1 MTLGVGATVAVVA
14 MLLLYAQDGVD
25 QVSSS
30 VLPDGI
36 EDATQMAVAV
46 LEGEPSEIPDKV
58 TSGNND
64 FAVNLY
70 RQLPDDGKNVF
81 FSPISIYMAMSMLYE
96 AASFD
101 AGEQIRNVFG
111 FDPDLNA
118 RYNDTAHTL
127 SSLNREDPHATLA
140 MANALWTTQNP
151 IPVKYVNTIRDAY
164 LATAEEISTSN
175 GHERINQWASDN
187 TNGKIKKV
195 VEQLD
200 PLTAAVL
207 TNAIYFKGT
216 WATQFNLEDTR
227 PHDFDTGSGT
237 VSADMM
243 FVSGQF
249 DYANTGQEQVLKMT
263 YDGDRLSMLVVLPR
277 ETDGIDSIEERLS
290 ADLITEWQETL
301 YNEEVL
307 VDFPKFETR
316 TAYILNKP
324 LMQLGVTDVFGI
336 GSLPAIDER
345 AWVSTVKH
353 DGYVNVNEEGTEAA
367 AVTTIIIVLEEESSS
382 APPPRFVADHAFIY
396 FIIDN
401 ESGAILFMGKV
412 IDPTA

>member
-1 MTLGVGATVAVVA
+1 MAVVA
-14 MLLLYAQDGVD
+14 VLLLYAQDGTD
-25 QVSSS
+25 QVSIS

-58 TSGNND
+58 ASANND
-64 FAVNLY
+64 FAINLY
-70 RQLPDDGKNVF
+70 HQLPDDGKNVF

-96 AASFD
+96 FTNPA

-111 FDPDLNA
+111 FDPDLNS

-140 MANALWTTQNP
+140 MANALWTTTENP
-151 IPVKYVNTIRDAY
+151 IPVEYVNTIRDAY
-164 LATAEEISTSN
+164 LATAEEISTSD
-175 GHERINQWASDN
+175 GHERINRWASDN
-187 TNGKIKKV
+187 TNGKINEV
-195 VEQLD
+195 VGPLD

-216 WATQFNLEDTR
+216 WATQFDPKDTR
-227 PHDFDTGSGT
+227 PHDFDTGNGT

-249 DYANTGQEQVLKMT
+249 DYADTGQEQVLKMP
-263 YDGDRLSMLVVLPR
+263 YDGDRLSMLVVLPHG
-277 ETDGIDSIEERLS
+277 TDGIDSLEERLS
-290 ADLITEWQETL
+290 ADLITEWQEKL

-316 TAYILNKP
+316 TEYKLKKP
-324 LMQLGVTDVFGI
+324 LMRLGITDIFGK
-336 GSLPAIDER
+336 GSLPVISDQ
-345 AWVSTVKH
+345 AWVSVIKH

-367 AVTTIIIVLEEESSS
+367 AVTTIIILRESGP

-401 ESGAILFMGKV
+401 ESGTILFMGKV
-412 IDPTA
+412 TDPTA

>member
-1 MTLGVGATVAVVA
+1 MILGVGAAVAVAAV
-14 MLLLYAQDGVD
+14 LLLYVQDVANP
-25 QVSSS
+25 VPNS

-58 TSGNND
+58 ASANNN
-64 FAVNLY
+64 FAVSLY
-70 RQLPDDGKNVF
+70 HQLPNDGKNVF

-96 AASFD
+96 ATSPD

-111 FDPDLNA
+111 FDPDLNS

-140 MANALWTTQNP
+140 MANALWTTTENP

-164 LATAEEISTSN
+164 LATVEGISTSD
-175 GHERINQWASDN
+175 GHKRINQWASDN
-187 TNGKIKKV
+187 TNEKIKKV

-200 PLTAAVL
+200 SLTAAVL

-216 WATQFNLEDTR
+216 WATQFDPEDTR
-227 PHDFDTGSGT
+227 PHDFDTGNGT

-249 DYANTGQEQVLKMT
+249 DYADTGQEQVLRMP
-263 YDGDRLSMLVVLPR
+263 YGGDRLSMLVVLPR
-277 ETDGIDSIEERLS
+277 GTDGIDSLEERLS

-307 VDFPKFETR
+307 VNFPKFETR
-316 TAYILNKP
+316 TEYILNKQ
-324 LMQLGVTDVFGI
+324 LKQLGVTDVFGI
-336 GSLPAIDER
+336 GSLPVISEK
-345 AWVSTVKH
+345 AWVSAVKH

-367 AVTTIIIVLEEESSS
+367 AVTTIIIVKESEP
-382 APPPRFVADHAFIY
+382 APPPRFVADHAFVY
-396 FIIDN
+396 LIIDN
-401 ESGAILFMGKV
+401 ESGTILFMGKV
-412 IDPTA
+412 ADPTA

>member
-1 MTLGVGATVAVVA
+1 

-36 EDATQMAVAV
+36 EDATRMAVAV

-58 TSGNND
+58 VSGNND
-64 FAVNLY
+64 FAINLY
-70 RQLPDDGKNVF
+70 HQLPTNGTNVF
-81 FSPISIYMAMSMLYE
+81 FSPISIYVAMSMLYE
-96 AASFD
+96 ATSPD

-164 LATAEEISTSN
+164 LATAEEISTSD
-175 GHERINQWASDN
+175 GHKRINQWASDN

-216 WATQFNLEDTR
+216 W
-227 PHDFDTGSGT
+227 
-237 VSADMM
+237 
-243 FVSGQF
+243 
-249 DYANTGQEQVLKMT
+249 
-263 YDGDRLSMLVVLPR
+263 
-277 ETDGIDSIEERLS
+277 
-290 ADLITEWQETL
+290 
-301 YNEEVL
+301 
-307 VDFPKFETR
+307 
-316 TAYILNKP
+316 
-324 LMQLGVTDVFGI
+324 
-336 GSLPAIDER
+336 
-345 AWVSTVKH
+345 
-353 DGYVNVNEEGTEAA
+353 
-367 AVTTIIIVLEEESSS
+367 TT
-382 APPPRFVADHAFIY
+382 
-396 FIIDN
+396 
-401 ESGAILFMGKV
+401 
-412 IDPTA
+412 

>member
-1 MTLGVGATVAVVA
+1 MVVAVVA
-14 MLLLYAQDGVD
+14 MLLLYVQDGAD
-25 QVSSS
+25 QVSRS
-30 VLPDGI
+30 VLSDGI
-36 EDATQMAVAV
+36 DDATRMAVAV
-46 LEGEPSEIPDKV
+46 LEGESSEIPDKV
-58 TSGNND
+58 AFASNN
-64 FAVNLY
+64 FAVSLY
-70 RQLPDDGKNVF
+70 HQLPDDGKNVF

-96 AASFD
+96 FTSPDAA
-101 AGEQIRNVFG
+101 EQIRNVFG

-140 MANALWTTQNP
+140 MANALWTIENA
-151 IPVKYVNTIRDAY
+151 IPVEYVNTIRDAY
-164 LATAEEISTSN
+164 LATAEEISASG
-175 GHERINQWASDN
+175 GHKRINQWASDN
-187 TNGKIKKV
+187 TNEKIKEV
-195 VEQLD
+195 VGVLD
-200 PLTAAVL
+200 ISTAAVL
-207 TNAIYFKGT
+207 TNAIYFNGT
-216 WATQFNLEDTR
+216 WATQFDPEDTR

-249 DYANTGQEQVLKMT
+249 DYADTGQEQVLKMP

-277 ETDGIDSIEERLS
+277 ETDGIDSLEERLS

-324 LMQLGVTDVFGI
+324 LMQLGITDVFDEGSMPII
-336 GSLPAIDER
+336 GEQAL
-345 AWVSTVKH
+345 VSVIKH

-367 AVTTIIIVLEEESSS
+367 AVTTIIIVKESEP

-396 FIIDN
+396 LIIDN

-412 IDPTA
+412 TDPTA

>member
-1 MTLGVGATVAVVA
+1 

-36 EDATQMAVAV
+36 EDATRMAVAV

-58 TSGNND
+58 VSGNND
-64 FAVNLY
+64 FAINLY
-70 RQLPDDGKNVF
+70 HQLPTNGTNVF
-81 FSPISIYMAMSMLYE
+81 FSPISIYVAMSMLYE
-96 AASFD
+96 ATSPD

-127 SSLNREDPHATLA
+127 SSLDREDPHATLA

-164 LATAEEISTSN
+164 LATAEEISTSD
-175 GHERINQWASDN
+175 GHKRINQWASDN

-216 WATQFNLEDTR
+216 WTTQFDPEDTR

-243 FVSGQF
+243 LVSGQF
-249 DYANTGQEQVLKMT
+249 DYANTGQEQVLRMP

-277 ETDGIDSIEERLS
+277 GTDGIDSLEERLS

-316 TAYILNKP
+316 TEYKLNEP
-324 LMQLGVTDVFGI
+324 LMRLGITDIFSK
-336 GSLPAIDER
+336 GSLPVISDQ
-345 AWVSTVKH
+345 AWVSAVKH

-367 AVTTIIIVLEEESSS
+367 AVTTVIIAADSLPP
-382 APPPRFVADHAFIY
+382 PPPRFVADHAFVY

-401 ESGAILFMGKV
+401 ESGTILFMGKV
-412 IDPTA
+412 TDPTA

>member
-58 TSGNND
+58 ASANNN
-64 FAVNLY
+64 FTINLY
-70 RQLPDDGKNVF
+70 HQLPTNGTNVF

-96 AASFD
+96 ATSPD

-151 IPVKYVNTIRDAY
+151 IPIKYVNTIRDAY
-164 LATAEEISTSN
+164 LATAEEISTSD
-175 GHERINQWASDN
+175 GHKRINQWASDN
-187 TNGKIKKV
+187 TNEKIKKV
-195 VEQLD
+195 VEPLD
-200 PLTAAVL
+200 SLTILVL
-207 TNAIYFKGT
+207 NNAIYFNGT
-216 WATQFNLEDTR
+216 WATQFDPEDTR

-249 DYANTGQEQVLKMT
+249 DYADTGQEQVLRMP
-263 YDGDRLSMLVVLPR
+263 YGGDRLSMLVVLPR
-277 ETDGIDSIEERLS
+277 GTDGIDSLEERLS

-316 TAYILNKP
+316 TEYILNKQ
-324 LMQLGVTDVFGI
+324 LKQLGVTDVFGI
-336 GSLPAIDER
+336 GSLPVISEK
-345 AWVSTVKH
+345 AWVSAVKH

-367 AVTTIIIVLEEESSS
+367 AVTTIIIVKESEP
-382 APPPRFVADHAFIY
+382 APPPRFVADHAFVY
-396 FIIDN
+396 LIIDN
-401 ESGAILFMGKV
+401 ESGTILFMGKV
-412 IDPTA
+412 ADPTA

>member
-1 MTLGVGATVAVVA
+1 MAVVA
-14 MLLLYAQDGVD
+14 VLLLYVQDGVD

-36 EDATQMAVAV
+36 NDATRMAVAV

-58 TSGNND
+58 SSANND

-70 RQLPDDGKNVF
+70 HQLPTDGTNVF

-96 AASFD
+96 ATGPD

-111 FDPDLNA
+111 FDPDLST

-140 MANALWTTQNP
+140 MANALWTTENP
-151 IPVKYVNTIRDAY
+151 IPVEYVNTIRDAY
-164 LATAEEISTSN
+164 LATAEEISTSD
-175 GHERINQWASDN
+175 GYERINQWASEN

-195 VEQLD
+195 VDQLD
-200 PLTAAVL
+200 SLTVL
-207 TNAIYFKGT
+207 VLNNVIYFKGT
-216 WATQFNLEDTR
+216 WMTQFDPEDTR
-227 PHDFDTGSGT
+227 PHDFDTGNGT

-249 DYANTGQEQVLKMT
+249 DYADTGQEQVLRMP
-263 YDGDRLSMLVVLPR
+263 YGGDRLSMLVVLPR
-277 ETDGIDSIEERLS
+277 GTDGIDSLEERLS
-290 ADLITEWQETL
+290 ADLITEWQEAL

-316 TAYILNKP
+316 TEYILNKQ
-324 LMQLGVTDVFGI
+324 LKQLGITNIFVK
-336 GSLPAIDER
+336 GSLPVIGDKS
-345 AWVSTVKH
+345 WVSTVKH

-367 AVTTIIIVLEEESSS
+367 AVTTIIILDEESSP
-382 APPPRFVADHAFIY
+382 APPPRFVADHAFVY

-401 ESGAILFMGKV
+401 ESGTILFMGKV
-412 IDPTA
+412 ADPTA

>member
-1 MTLGVGATVAVVA
+1 MGVGATVAVVA
-14 MLLLYAQDGVD
+14 VLLLYAQDGTD
-25 QVSSS
+25 QVSIS

-58 TSGNND
+58 ASANND
-64 FAVNLY
+64 FAINLY
-70 RQLPDDGKNVF
+70 HQLPDDGKNVF

-96 AASFD
+96 FTNPD
-101 AGEQIRNVFG
+101 ADEQIRNVFD
-111 FDPDLNA
+111 FDPDLNS
-118 RYNDTAHTL
+118 RYSDTAHTL
-127 SSLNREDPHATLA
+127 SSLNREDPHSTLA
-140 MANALWTTQNP
+140 MANALWTTTENP
-151 IPVKYVNTIRDAY
+151 IPVEYVNTIRDVY
-164 LATAEEISTSN
+164 LATAEEISTSD
-175 GHERINQWASDN
+175 GHERINRWASDN
-187 TNGKIKKV
+187 TNEKIKEV
-195 VEQLD
+195 VGPLD

-207 TNAIYFKGT
+207 TNAIYFNGT
-216 WATQFNLEDTR
+216 WATQFDPEDTR
-227 PHDFDTGSGT
+227 PHDFDIGSGT

-249 DYANTGQEQVLKMT
+249 DYADTGQEQVLKMP

-277 ETDGIDSIEERLS
+277 GADGIDSLEERLS
-290 ADLITEWQETL
+290 ADLITEWQEKL

-316 TAYILNKP
+316 TEYKLKKP
-324 LMQLGVTDVFGI
+324 LMRLGITDIFDEGSMLII
-336 GSLPAIDER
+336 GDQAL
-345 AWVSTVKH
+345 VSVIKH

-367 AVTTIIIVLEEESSS
+367 AVTTIIIFMESGP

-401 ESGAILFMGKV
+401 ESGTILFMGKV
-412 IDPTA
+412 TDPTA

>member
-1 MTLGVGATVAVVA
+1 MTLGVGAVVVAV
-14 MLLLYAQDGVD
+14 LLLYAQDMVN
-25 QVSSS
+25 QVPDS

-58 TSGNND
+58 ASANNN
-64 FAVNLY
+64 FTINLY

-96 AASFD
+96 ATSPD

-111 FDPDLNA
+111 FDPDLNS

-151 IPVKYVNTIRDAY
+151 IPIKYVNTIRDAY

-187 TNGKIKKV
+187 TNEKIKKV

-200 PLTAAVL
+200 SLTAAVL

-216 WATQFNLEDTR
+216 WATQFDPEDTR
-227 PHDFDTGSGT
+227 PHDFDTGNGT

-249 DYANTGQEQVLKMT
+249 DYADTGQEQVLRMP

-277 ETDGIDSIEERLS
+277 GTDGIDSLEERLS
-290 ADLITEWQETL
+290 ADLITEWQEKL

-316 TAYILNKP
+316 TEYKLKKP
-324 LMQLGVTDVFGI
+324 LMRLGITDIFSK
-336 GSLPAIDER
+336 GSLPVISDQ
-345 AWVSTVKH
+345 AWVSAVKH

-367 AVTTIIIVLEEESSS
+367 AVTTIIILKESEP
-382 APPPRFVADHAFIY
+382 APPPRFVADHAFVY

-401 ESGAILFMGKV
+401 ESDTILFMGKV
-412 IDPTA
+412 TDPTA

>member
-1 MTLGVGATVAVVA
+1 MILGVGAAVAVAAV
-14 MLLLYAQDGVD
+14 LLLYVQDVANP
-25 QVSSS
+25 VPNS

-58 TSGNND
+58 ASANNN
-64 FAVNLY
+64 FAVSLY
-70 RQLPDDGKNVF
+70 HQLPDDGKNVF

-96 AASFD
+96 ATSPD

-111 FDPDLNA
+111 FDPDLNS

-140 MANALWTTQNP
+140 MANALWTTENP
-151 IPVKYVNTIRDAY
+151 IPIKYVNTIRDAY

-187 TNGKIKKV
+187 TNEKIKKV

-200 PLTAAVL
+200 SLTAAVL

-216 WATQFNLEDTR
+216 WATQFDPEDTR
-227 PHDFDTGSGT
+227 PHDFDTGNGT

-249 DYANTGQEQVLKMT
+249 DYADTGQEQVLRMP
-263 YDGDRLSMLVVLPR
+263 YGGDRLSMLVVLPR
-277 ETDGIDSIEERLS
+277 GTDGIDSLEERLS

-316 TAYILNKP
+316 TEYILNKQ
-324 LMQLGVTDVFGI
+324 LKQLGVTDVFGI
-336 GSLPAIDER
+336 GSLPVISEK
-345 AWVSTVKH
+345 AWVSAVKH

-367 AVTTIIIVLEEESSS
+367 AVTTIIIVKESEP
-382 APPPRFVADHAFIY
+382 APPPRFVADHAFVY
-396 FIIDN
+396 LIIDN
-401 ESGAILFMGKV
+401 ESGTILFMGKV
-412 IDPTA
+412 ADPTA

>member
-1 MTLGVGATVAVVA
+1 
-14 MLLLYAQDGVD
+14 MLLLYAQDGTD
-25 QVSSS
+25 QVSIS

-58 TSGNND
+58 ASANND
-64 FAVNLY
+64 FAINLY
-70 RQLPDDGKNVF
+70 HQLPDDGKNVF

-96 AASFD
+96 FTNPD
-101 AGEQIRNVFG
+101 ADEQIRNVFD
-111 FDPDLNA
+111 FDPDLNS
-118 RYNDTAHTL
+118 RYSDTAHTL
-127 SSLNREDPHATLA
+127 SSLNQEDPHSTLA
-140 MANALWTTQNP
+140 MANALWTIGNA
-151 IPVKYVNTIRDAY
+151 IPVEYVNTIRDVY
-164 LATAEEISTSN
+164 LATAEEISTSD
-175 GHERINQWASDN
+175 GHERINRWASDN
-187 TNGKIKKV
+187 TNGKINEV
-195 VEQLD
+195 VGPLD

-216 WATQFNLEDTR
+216 WATQFDPKDTR
-227 PHDFDTGSGT
+227 PHDFDTGNGT

-249 DYANTGQEQVLKMT
+249 DYADTGQEQVLKMP

-277 ETDGIDSIEERLS
+277 GADGIDSLEERLS

-316 TAYILNKP
+316 TEYKLKKP
-324 LMQLGVTDVFGI
+324 LMRLGITDIFGK
-336 GSLPAIDER
+336 GSLPVISDQ
-345 AWVSTVKH
+345 AWVSVIKH

-367 AVTTIIIVLEEESSS
+367 AVTTIIILKESGP

-401 ESGAILFMGKV
+401 ESGTILFMGKV
-412 IDPTA
+412 TDPTA

>member
-58 TSGNND
+58 ASANNN
-64 FAVNLY
+64 FTINLY
-70 RQLPDDGKNVF
+70 HQLPTNGTNVF

-96 AASFD
+96 ATSPD

-151 IPVKYVNTIRDAY
+151 IPIKYVNTIRDAY
-164 LATAEEISTSN
+164 LATAEEISTSD
-175 GHERINQWASDN
+175 GHKRINQWASDN
-187 TNGKIKKV
+187 TNEKIKKV
-195 VEQLD
+195 VEPLD
-200 PLTAAVL
+200 SLTVAVL
-207 TNAIYFKGT
+207 NNVIYFKGT
-216 WATQFNLEDTR
+216 WATQFDPEDTR

-249 DYANTGQEQVLKMT
+249 DYADTGQEQVLRMP
-263 YDGDRLSMLVVLPR
+263 YGGDRLSMLVVLPR
-277 ETDGIDSIEERLS
+277 GTDGIDSLEERLS
-290 ADLITEWQETL
+290 ADLITEWQEKL

-316 TAYILNKP
+316 TEYILNKQ
-324 LMQLGVTDVFGI
+324 LKQLGVTDVFGI
-336 GSLPAIDER
+336 GSLPVISEK
-345 AWVSTVKH
+345 AWVSAVKH

-367 AVTTIIIVLEEESSS
+367 AVTTIIIVKESEP
-382 APPPRFVADHAFIY
+382 APPPRFVADHAFVY
-396 FIIDN
+396 LIIDN
-401 ESGAILFMGKV
+401 ESGTILFMGKV
-412 IDPTA
+412 ADPTA

>member
-1 MTLGVGATVAVVA
+1 MTLGVGAVVVAV
-14 MLLLYAQDGVD
+14 LLLYAQDMVN
-25 QVSSS
+25 QVPDS

-58 TSGNND
+58 ASANNN
-64 FAVNLY
+64 FTINLY

-96 AASFD
+96 ATSPD

-111 FDPDLNA
+111 FDPDLNS

-151 IPVKYVNTIRDAY
+151 IPIKYVNTIRDAY

-187 TNGKIKKV
+187 TNEKIKKV
-195 VEQLD
+195 VEPLD
-200 PLTAAVL
+200 PLTVAVL
-207 TNAIYFKGT
+207 NNVIYFKGT
-216 WATQFNLEDTR
+216 WATQFDPEDTR
-227 PHDFDTGSGT
+227 PHDFDTGNGT

-243 FVSGQF
+243 LVSDRF
-249 DYANTGQEQVLKMT
+249 DYADTSQEQVLRMP
-263 YDGDRLSMLVVLPR
+263 YDGDRLSMLIVLPHG
-277 ETDGIDSIEERLS
+277 TDGIDSLEERLS
-290 ADLITEWQETL
+290 ADLITEWQEKL

-316 TAYILNKP
+316 TEYKLKKP
-324 LMQLGVTDVFGI
+324 LMRLGITDIFSK
-336 GSLPAIDER
+336 GSLPVISEK
-345 AWVSTVKH
+345 AWVSAVKH

-367 AVTTIIIVLEEESSS
+367 AVTTIIIVKESEP
-382 APPPRFVADHAFIY
+382 APPPRFVADHAFVY

-401 ESGAILFMGKV
+401 ESDTILFMGKV
-412 IDPTA
+412 TDPTA